1 MPVDGSAVVDW
12 TRVQLSP
19 PPPVVTGRDLSL
31 QQVCNFVAMR
41 ISHKKK
47 KEEPKKFFK
56 FNEGISA
63 PTVLVLGNDGANIG
77 VMATAAAIRTA
88 REQEMDLVE
97 INPKTDPPVVKIMD
111 FGQYKYQQE
120 KEMRIRKAHQH
131 VVDTKGVRL
140 SLRIG
145 RHDMDIRSEQTQK
158 FLNEGNK
165 VKVEVILRGRELQ
178 QTALAL
184 DLVKKFVAE
193 INAIVPVRTEQ
204 EVERQGNKI
213 TAIIAKA

>member
-1 MPVDGSAVVDW
+1 
-12 TRVQLSP
+12 
-19 PPPVVTGRDLSL
+19 
-31 QQVCNFVAMR
+31 MR

-47 KEEPKKFFK
+47 KEEPKKLFR
-56 FNEGISA
+56 FNEGITV
-63 PTVLVLGNDGANIG
+63 PQVLVLDNDGANIG
-77 VMATAAAIRTA
+77 VMATAAAIRSA

-184 DLVKKFVAE
+184 DLVKKFISE
-193 INAIVPVRTEQ
+193 INAILPVRTEQ

-213 TAIIAKA
+213 TAIIAKN